1 VLLGGEQVTRHRR
14 LKLPLIPLHPLAVL
28 FLFMPA
34 SEIPRPNPTMTRTPG
49 RTASLTPTWQSARM
63 PGTKPGSAVRFSFA
77 VGILH
82 AAATVE
88 IGDPS
93 AEQR

>member
-1 VLLGGEQVTRHRR
+1 MAHLRLQLDPVARLGIPAHVT
-14 LKLPLIPLHPLAVL
+14 VL

-34 SEIPRPNPTMTRTPG
+34 SEIPRPNPTMTRTATRP
-49 RTASLTPTWQSARM
+49 AWSTPRWQSAADA
-63 PGTKPGSAVRFSFA
+63 GNESGGALSGFSFA
-77 VGILH
+77 VGISH

-93 AEQR
+93 TEQR